1 MQYRRDYTAGATYFF
16 TVVMFRRLP
25 LLGSL
30 EAVAILREAI
40 RAEKARRPFHIDAM
54 VILPDHIHA
63 LWTLPPDDAE
73 YSIRWRNIKRS
84 FTQHTNPPSVPP
96 CLAAANAKANKRYG
110 NADSGNIA
118 FVPNAILT
126 IT

>member
-73 YSIRWRNIKRS
+73 YSIR
-84 FTQHTNPPSVPP
+84 
-96 CLAAANAKANKRYG
+96 
-110 NADSGNIA
+110 
-118 FVPNAILT
+118 
-126 IT
+126 